1 MYMNKVLG
9 ASLMGLSLIMGT
21 IFADQTNKK
30 GKPVEEKKHL
40 AKSGEVKPVAEDRVA
55 EKEIVEEGTS
65 VDLKIRF
72 VNSMELMRDTE
83 EGQKIS
89 RELQEKY
96 KELAEEIQE
105 LNRNLETAAAEFK
118 KKESMLSES
127 AKEAEQKKLMK
138 MKRELEVKAQEAE
151 EEYKLAAQKATERI
165 SKEII
170 DVVEDIAKADD
181 LDAVIDKDSG
191 RALYVKDTTANYT
204 DKVKISMNKKYGAKA
219 QPAKKT
225 A

>member
-1 MYMNKVLG
+1 
-9 ASLMGLSLIMGT
+9 MGLLSVVGTSLAEEPNI
-21 IFADQTNKK
+21 QK
-30 GKPVEEKKHL
+30 GKP
-40 AKSGEVKPVAEDRVA
+40 
-55 EKEIVEEGTS
+55 

-105 LNRNLETAAAEFK
+105 LNKKLETAAADFK

-127 AKEAEQKKLMK
+127 AKEVEQKKLLR
-138 MKRELEVKAQEAE
+138 MKRELEVKAQESE

-170 DVVEDIAKADD
+170 ESVEEIAQNEGI
-181 LDAVIDKDSG
+181 DAIIDKDSG
-191 RALYVKDTTANYT
+191 RALYVRDTTANYT
-204 DKVKISMNKKYGAKA
+204 NEVKVSMNKKNVS
-219 QPAKKT
+219 KKQSLSET